1 MRGVLILL
9 GVFTLDERESD
20 IAFKWLVGKFHV
32 LFTPSD
38 DKDQK
43 KFSSSLSLSVNGPRA
58 RSQWEGCIQS
68 KSTWLMFIYLFS
80 LRR

>member
-43 KFSSSLSLSVNGPRA
+43 KFSSSLSLSVNGP
-58 RSQWEGCIQS
+58 
-68 KSTWLMFIYLFS
+68 LYLCCPLNKHLFKLS
-80 LRR
+80 VRVVFTIVM